1 MSPFLGEFIGT
12 MLLVI
17 LGDGV
22 VANVILDKTKGFNGG
37 LMSITFGWGM
47 AVFVGVFTSV
57 SLGGGGHLNP
67 AVTLAMAYLGKL
79 DSSLV
84 LTYLGA
90 QFLGAFV
97 GAVIVWAS
105 YRQHFDATTNADT
118 KLGVFC
124 TSPSIR
130 NAASNIITEIVGT
143 FVLVFGALLFIN
155 PETKLGSIE
164 ALPVALLVI
173 GIGLSLGGPTGY
185 AINPARDLSPRLAH
199 FLLPIRG
206 KRDSDWAYAWIPV
219 VAPILGAF
227 IAAFVFQI
235 VKLG

>member
-12 MLLVI
+12 MLLII

-22 VANVILDKTKGFNGG
+22 VANVILDKTKGYNGG

-79 DSSLV
+79 DSSLI

-105 YRQHFDATTNADT
+105 YRQLFDATTNADI

-130 NAASNIITEIVGT
+130 NAASNIITEVVGT

-219 VAPILGAF
+219 VAPVLGAF

-235 VKLG
+235 IKPG

>member
-1 MSPFLGEFIGT
+1 
-12 MLLVI
+12 MLLII

-79 DSSLV
+79 DSSIV

-130 NAASNIITEIVGT
+130 HAIHNIVTEVVGT

-155 PETKLGSIE
+155 PETKLGTIE

-185 AINPARDLSPRLAH
+185 AINPARDFSPRLAH
-199 FLLPIRG
+199 FILPIRG

-219 VAPILGAF
+219 AAPIVGAF
-227 IAAFVFQI
+227 IAAFLFQLI
-235 VKLG
+235 KPA

>member
-84 LTYLGA
+84 FTYLGA

-97 GAVIVWAS
+97 GAVIMWAS

-124 TSPSIR
+124 TAPSIR
-130 NAASNIITEIVGT
+130 NALHNIVTEVVGT

-185 AINPARDLSPRLAH
+185 AINPARDLSPRIAH
-199 FLLPIRG
+199 FVLPIRG

-219 VAPILGAF
+219 AAPILGAL
-227 IAAFVFQI
+227 IAAFIF
-235 VKLG
+235 KLINPG